1 MRSTTD
7 LQGDILEL
15 QILTLHLFILS
26 CNIFIAAL
34 IIFCPKIVFTL
45 NLSYFYDIIEVHLL
59 VLSVLFVVSG
69 EVLEIHQLQR
79 LHRVCHEGRWQS
91 AGRPPL
97 NFIVK
102 GTNFCSSARAAYNLL
117 MRNLVRVVV
126 LDRWESFIC

>member
-1 MRSTTD
+1 M
-7 LQGDILEL
+7 
-15 QILTLHLFILS
+15 
-26 CNIFIAAL
+26 
-34 IIFCPKIVFTL
+34 
-45 NLSYFYDIIEVHLL
+45 HLL
-59 VLSVLFVVSG
+59 FLPVLFVVSG

-91 AGRPPL
+91 AGRQAL